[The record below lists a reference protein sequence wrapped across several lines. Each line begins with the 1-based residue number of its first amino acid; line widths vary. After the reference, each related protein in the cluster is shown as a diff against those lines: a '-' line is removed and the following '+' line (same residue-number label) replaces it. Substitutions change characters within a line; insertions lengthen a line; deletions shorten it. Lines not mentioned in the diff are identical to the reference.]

1 MTMAILGKNILR
13 LIPNIL
19 RYNGLMFSRV
29 FFFMM
34 LNDANI
40 NRIGYNFVDCQKIP
54 DLATM
59 RNIPNG
65 NPTTCFL
72 SSHVQCCCDQT
83 ARTHFTLKI
92 GKMIH

>member
-40 NRIGYNFVDCQKIP
+40 NRIGYNFVDCQYEQNRFGM
-54 DLATM
+54 LAM
-59 RNIPNG
+59 L
-65 NPTTCFL
+65 C
-72 SSHVQCCCDQT
+72 
-83 ARTHFTLKI
+83 RTDVERLYKEFAFNNVETLTNKRESVSF
-92 GKMIH
+92 